1 MVEKLEFREATNII
15 MGFVEDMNKF
25 YDESKPWMQIKENI
39 EDFNN
44 TIYTCCTAIANIAN
58 YIEPFMPE
66 TSKKIRKYL
75 GITEANWDYIEVQNG
90 LELKDIEPLF
100 EKM

>member
-1 MVEKLEFREATNII
+1 
-15 MGFVEDMNKF
+15 MNKF
-25 YDESKPWMQIKENI
+25 YDESKPWVQIKDNVE
-39 EDFNN
+39 EFNN

-58 YIEPFMPE
+58 YIEPFMPK

-75 GITEANWDYIEVQNG
+75 GITDANWDYIEVQKG
-90 LELKDIEPLF
+90 LELKEIEPLF